1 MIHNVDARED
11 RLGRDK
17 PCSVVAGAFASRRR
31 PRRVLRA
38 VAVARLP
45 RRRERP
51 PTLSTPPP
59 SSAPSAPR
67 AATPA
72 TPRPPPVSP
81 PSPPPPLQPIAAAA
95 RATSSGRNSTPSKRE
110 GLLDDDNARRR
121 RSCRCYFL
129 GFLVAFFVLFSFF
142 SLVLWGASRN
152 QKPIV
157 TMKSISF
164 DKFAIQ
170 AGNDD
175 SGVATE
181 MVTMN
186 STVKFVYR
194 NTGTFFGIHV
204 TSTLLDLSY
213 SESQLTLATG
223 SINKFYQSRKSQ
235 RTLTVMMQ
243 GTRVPLYGGG
253 VDLSS
258 KDGIPTAPVPLTLS
272 FMVRSRAYVL
282 GKLVKPNFKKRV
294 QCSAVLDPKK
304 MNVAMSLK
312 NSCI

>member
-1 MIHNVDARED
+1 MSMHAKTDSEVTSLAPSSPAR
-11 RLGRDK
+11 
-17 PCSVVAGAFASRRR
+17 S
-31 PRRVLRA
+31 PRGGGRA
-38 VAVARLP
+38 VYYVQSPSRDSHDG
-45 RRRERP
+45 EK
-51 PTLSTPPP
+51 TTNSFHSTPVLSPVGSP
-59 SSAPSAPR
+59 GRHSRHSSSSTR
-67 AATPA
+67 F
-72 TPRPPPVSP
+72 S
-81 PSPPPPLQPIAAAA
+81 SKSSAAAA
-95 RATSSGRNSTPSKRE
+95 ADRHRSKGDKQWKEFNAIEEE

-294 QCSAVLDPKK
+294 QCSVVLDPKK
-304 MNVAMSLK
+304 MNMAISLK
-312 NSCI
+312 NSCT

>member
-1 MIHNVDARED
+1 MSMHAKTDSEVTSLAPSSPAR
-11 RLGRDK
+11 
-17 PCSVVAGAFASRRR
+17 S
-31 PRRVLRA
+31 PRGGGRA
-38 VAVARLP
+38 VYYVQSPSRDSHDG
-45 RRRERP
+45 EK
-51 PTLSTPPP
+51 TTNSFHSTPVLSPVGSP
-59 SSAPSAPR
+59 GRHSRHSSSSTR
-67 AATPA
+67 F
-72 TPRPPPVSP
+72 S
-81 PSPPPPLQPIAAAA
+81 SKSSAAAA
-95 RATSSGRNSTPSKRE
+95 ADRRRSKGDKQWKEFNAIEEE

-294 QCSAVLDPKK
+294 QCSVVLDPKK
-304 MNVAMSLK
+304 MNMAISLK
-312 NSCI
+312 NSCT